1 MQDVPKI
8 VLKRLQE
15 TAGVMAS
22 VTASENVHPDADLL
36 TAFAEQSLDGSER
49 AGVMEHLARCA
60 DCREVVAFALP
71 ATEAVAVTVSTSARS
86 RWSSWPVLRWSVVAA
101 GLLAVT
107 SFGVLQYKQGQ
118 VKSKALGSVITAR
131 NEASATAAQS
141 LPPSP
146 NVEPESRAALP
157 QAENRRQT
165 EIREKTPSSTQDIIA
180 ADKSVRPPNSIF
192 PEPHAT
198 GSAGSG
204 VGIGGGIGSG
214 SGGGYAPQVAQP
226 SVPRE
231 SLAFAPASK
240 DAMNVATAKQSA
252 APAANPPPMGSG
264 ASQMVEVQSD
274 AAPVAT
280 AENNVTDQLIHGQTE
295 QSSQKQ
301 LSTNSGVVKAKAL
314 APTQAAV
321 GGPSLALAPPSVSLQ
336 TAPALMLRASP
347 RWTISAVGALQRS
360 FDAGETWEEVNV
372 NAAAAVSRSQV
383 AIVGGDLEKSKK
395 KEHAQPNPV
404 FRVVTAIGSE
414 VWAGG
419 SGAMLYHSGDSG
431 THWTRILPS
440 SAVAMLTGDITG
452 IEFSDPQHGSVA
464 TSTGELWIT
473 ADEGQTWRQQ

>member
-8 VLKRLQE
+8 ALKRLQE
-15 TAGVMAS
+15 SAG

-36 TAFAEQSLDGSER
+36 TAFAEQLLDGSER

-71 ATEAVAVTVSTSARS
+71 ATEAVAVTVSTSAARG

-101 GLLAVT
+101 GLIAVT

-131 NEASATAAQS
+131 NEAPATAAQS

-146 NVEPESRAALP
+146 HAEPESRAALP
-157 QAENRRQT
+157 QTADRRQT
-165 EIREKTPSSTQDIIA
+165 EIRKRAPSSTQGIIA

-198 GSAGSG
+198 GSAGSAG
-204 VGIGGGIGSG
+204 GIGGGIVS
-214 SGGGYAPQVAQP
+214 SGGYAPQNAQP
-226 SVPRE
+226 LVPRE
-231 SLAFAPASK
+231 SRAFAPASK
-240 DAMNVATAKQSA
+240 DAMNVAPAKQSA
-252 APAANPPPMGSG
+252 APAANPQPTGSV
-264 ASQMVEVQSD
+264 ASQMVEVQSG

-295 QSSQKQ
+295 PSSQKQ

-321 GGPSLALAPPSVSLQ
+321 GGPSPALAPPNVSLQ

-347 RWTISAVGALQRS
+347 RWTISSAGALQRS

-372 NAAAAVSRSQV
+372 NAASAASRSPV

-395 KEHAQPNPV
+395 KQQAQPNPV
-404 FRVVTAIGSE
+404 FRAVAAIGSE

-419 SGAMLYHSGDSG
+419 SGAMLYHSADAG
-431 THWTRILPS
+431 THWTRVLPS